1 MNILCPKCGAA
12 HNVED
17 DGAGGTFECSSCGNM
32 VVVPPAGASVAA
44 TGSGEYEFKR
54 VVCRSCG
61 QRINTEHLH
70 PGQEFNCPFCKALNK
85 VGQNLKSDIRLNT
98 VDTGASISASGAAF
112 STAGNADGSIPQ
124 ILGRCKVEGLLGS
137 GAMGYVFKATHSTL
151 NIPVAIKVLRQEFSN
166 IKNYSDRFIREAQ
179 TAAKLNHQNII
190 RVFDCGYENNML
202 YMIMEFVDGGSLADA
217 LEKRGTAFEPEKV
230 VEIGMAVAQAL
241 VEAERF
247 GIIHR
252 DIKPANIMTTS
263 DGIIKLADLGLAK
276 QVRPVAGKKDVTLTM
291 DIVAMGTPVYMPP
304 EQAMDAKKCDIR
316 ADIYALGITMYHLLT
331 GRPPFLAMEQE
342 ELFKQHLNETARPAS
357 ELNPAAP
364 PDLDKIIYKCIM
376 KKPEER
382 YQSPKE
388 LLEDLNLLKGGKPLK
403 FAVPAPVSGRPAP
416 RPPTKILPVEPPQ
429 KPAAPAKGRKHSK
442 ALLIALGA
450 AIAAVI
456 VVNILVLLRILGE
469 KDVSRENDKFTA
481 PVPQPAPAEPVQPA
495 ILDEDG
501 PQRTQPGTEAAP
513 VEPQIP
519 VTEASPE
526 PPPVETA
533 PLPSPPKEPLPDAK
547 VEEPATD
554 EPPALSDD
562 DRHKFEM
569 IMRTLRNFD
578 DFASKVREAE
588 FTSTTALR
596 MRDRIFPLAF
606 GSDWRGRASGLSE
619 LAGSGDM
626 PGQLAKMFKSMAFA
640 CAYVAHCEEP
650 GLAEAIK
657 PQISEFKK
665 ENNSAT
671 IRYVPEQ
678 PAHEVPELTGD
689 FDRKD
694 NIFKMPEDG
703 RISVGIPLIFNPHDA
718 DRKTVRMNIVSESIP
733 PKCGIA
739 VKLNACMEL
748 DRPENIPQHIQT
760 YFVITRKGKTP
771 IARIIVKCH
780 GRDDIKESKEIPP
793 EIVAKPFHLKT
804 RISGKTLFLEIGD
817 KFSMR
822 KELSQRGVLDGME
835 IMYPEIVATGAGIG
849 VSEIEASGQIFPLW
863 LAAKITSSD
872 EKGAERFFKLWA
884 KMRSRDQRP
893 PQN

>member
-1 MNILCPKCGAA
+1 M
-12 HNVED
+12 
-17 DGAGGTFECSSCGNM
+17 
-32 VVVPPAGASVAA
+32 AS
-44 TGSGEYEFKR
+44 TGSGEYDFKR

-85 VGQNLKSDIRLNT
+85 VGQNLKADIRLNT

-124 ILGRCKVEGLLGS
+124 ILGRCKVEGLIGS

-230 VEIGMAVAQAL
+230 VEIGTAVAQAL

-252 DIKPANIMTTS
+252 DIKPANIMTTG
-263 DGIIKLADLGLAK
+263 DGVIKLADLGLAK
-276 QVRPVAGKKDVTLTM
+276 QVRPISGKKDVTLTM

-342 ELFKQHLNETARPAS
+342 ELFKQHMNETARPAS

-388 LLEDLNLLKGGKPLK
+388 LLEDLNLLKIGKSLK
-403 FAVPAPVSGRPAP
+403 FAIPAPVSEQPAP
-416 RPPTKILPVEPPQ
+416 RPPTKILPAEPPP
-429 KPAAPAKGRKHSK
+429 KPAAPAMRKKRPK
-442 ALLIALGA
+442 ALLLALGA

-456 VVNILVLLRILGE
+456 VVNILVLLKILGE
-469 KDVSRENDKFTA
+469 KDASGENGNFTA
-481 PVPQPAPAEPVQPA
+481 PPPPAEPVQPA
-495 ILDEDG
+495 IPDEDG
-501 PQRTQPGTEAAP
+501 PRRMQPGTEAPP

-519 VTEASPE
+519 VPEASPE
-526 PPPVETA
+526 PPPAETP
-533 PLPSPPKEPLPDAK
+533 PLPSPPKEALPDAK
-547 VEEPATD
+547 VEKPVTD
-554 EPPALSDD
+554 KTPSLSDD

-569 IMRTLRNFD
+569 IMHTLRNFD
-578 DFASKVREAE
+578 DFGSKVREAE
-588 FTSTTALR
+588 FTSTTPLR
-596 MRDRIFPLAF
+596 IRDRIFPLAF
-606 GSDWRGRASGLSE
+606 GSDWRGRADGLSE

-640 CAYVAHCEEP
+640 CAYVAHCGDP
-650 GLAEAIK
+650 DLAEAIK
-657 PQISEFKK
+657 SQVPEFKK

-671 IRYVPEQ
+671 IRYTPEQ
-678 PAHEVPELTGD
+678 PSHEVAELAGD

-703 RISVGIPLIFNPHDA
+703 RISVGIPLIFNPHDP
-718 DRKTVRMNIVSESIP
+718 DSEDVRVDIVSESIP

-748 DRPENIPQHIQT
+748 GRPENIPQHIQT
-760 YFVITRKGKTP
+760 YFVVSRKGQAP
-771 IARIIVKCH
+771 MARIIVKCQ
-780 GRDDIKESKEIPP
+780 GRAAIEESKEIPP

-804 RISGKTLFLEIGD
+804 RISGKTLFLGIGD

-835 IMYPEIVATGAGIG
+835 IMYPEIVATGTGVG

-863 LAAKITSSD
+863 LAAKIASSD
-872 EKGAERFFKLWA
+872 EKGAMEFFRLCA
-884 KMRSRDQRP
+884 KRSGLSEK
-893 PQN
+893 